1 MPPEPMLTYL
11 MPAYATASY
20 AALLYLPSP
29 SGQFPATLL
38 GSSTFGAVWAAYK

>member
-1 MPPEPMLTYL
+1 MPPEPLLTYL

-20 AALLYLPSP
+20 AALLILQ